1 MWRKHGT
8 RFGDFDV
15 SVNGANLLKF
25 YQQPSPQIAQLL
37 AARSA
42 GQINAGTNI
51 TGGGSYIRYNGKP
64 DWKWT
69 ASATWRLDHLTVG
82 AFTQYISDVNDTSLL
97 DSAGTPWVVKSQAT
111 VNIYGQYEFSQGW
124 AQRTYLKLGVK
135 NLFDKDPALSSNGYM
150 ASVYQPYGRYYYA
163 SIRKTF

>member
-1 MWRKHGT
+1 M
-8 RFGDFDV
+8 
-15 SVNGANLLKF
+15 
-25 YQQPSPQIAQLL
+25 
-37 AARSA
+37 
-42 GQINAGTNI
+42 
-51 TGGGSYIRYNGKP
+51 
-64 DWKWT
+64 
-69 ASATWRLDHLTVG
+69 
-82 AFTQYISDVNDTSLL
+82 
-97 DSAGTPWVVKSQAT
+97 VKSQAT